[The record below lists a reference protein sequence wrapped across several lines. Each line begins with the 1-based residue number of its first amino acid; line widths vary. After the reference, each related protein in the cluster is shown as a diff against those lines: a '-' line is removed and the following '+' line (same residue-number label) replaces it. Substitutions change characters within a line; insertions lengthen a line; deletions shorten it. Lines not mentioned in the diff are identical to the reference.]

1 MKYQDIINFEPL
13 EELIQLTDA
22 NEKEKAANLIKTYVM
37 SDSMAEILNEVVIP
51 QLQFERFYDNK
62 GIFVVGNYGTGKS
75 HLMSVISSIA
85 EHEDLLD
92 YVKNESFKEHAKQ
105 IAGKFE
111 VLRIELGAVTT
122 PLRDII
128 LKREIEKDLQR
139 RGIDFTFPEIN
150 QITNN
155 KQALIEMMGKFE
167 EKYPDKGYLIV
178 IDELL
183 DFLKAKK
190 EHELILDLGFLRE
203 LGEICKSTR
212 IRVMAGIQES
222 LFDSPRFTHVK
233 DKIFQIKDRF
243 ENVVIKRE
251 DIAYVVANRLLKKD
265 EKQKALVGNHLQ
277 KFTHLYKNMLNKLE
291 DFVELY
297 PIHPMYIEI
306 FQNIYI
312 AEHRQILKT
321 ISLTMKNVLN
331 EDIPENDTGIISYD
345 SYWDYIKEMTAA
357 KTDPQIREVVEK
369 SRTLENIVESS
380 YTRPAYK
387 KYAIKIIKAL
397 SVHRL
402 TTGDI
407 YLPVGITLENIKD
420 DLCFNIPEAPEN
432 SEEFLL
438 GMISTIMREIIKTVS
453 GQFISHNSENGQY
466 YLDLKKDIDYQA
478 KVEEK
483 ADALDEDSLNPYY
496 YKILL
501 RLLDWDEESAVPYV
515 PGHQIWEYRLLW
527 KEKNIERLGYLFFG
541 NPNERPTAHPPRDF
555 YIYFSRIYEHEA
567 WKDEKRE
574 DEVFFKFNIKDDD
587 FVKNLRLYAAAS
599 FLAEHTTGSGTDKKV
614 YSDKAKD
621 YEKSLI
627 KYIRENILE
636 CFTVT
641 YKGESKTIFEAV
653 KIKSIAEKSFKEVV
667 DTIASMYLSP
677 YFNKIY
683 PDYPRFS
690 TVITLGRNGNLEQVT
705 RAALNYIAEGKGE
718 QLGAKVLDSLELL
731 DGSKIDPYKSRY
743 AKYYLDLISNRGPG
757 MVINKKDLF
766 EMNKSEEEVDKNF
779 KWEPNFTVII
789 LASLIYSGDIIFV
802 DNLGKEYDSTKLNE
816 LASAN
821 MYNLLEFKYVKR
833 PKDIPINELVKLFD
847 YLGIPAGHI
856 KNPAARAEGVSAMIS
871 KVDELIKDTIAAKES
886 INKGFMIWD
895 MSSGFIE
902 KKKDSLLNKLTD
914 FKDFLDGLKIYNTPQ
929 KLKSFKYTAE
939 ELDKNFKP
947 LDILEKVKLLKE
959 FKTRIESEVNY
970 LQTAEHLLDDE
981 DFKKMIGTLKGKIKD
996 ALDNVDLI
1004 NEAYVQEV
1012 CNDLELAKQM
1022 YIKKYMEEHKKYRLD
1037 VNAEQKKEKIL
1048 LSNEYTNLERLC
1060 QIKDIFN
1067 VKKFDDIK
1075 NKLQSAKTCYTL
1087 TKEKLK
1093 RHPICDCEFKPN
1105 DSNKFLVYGL
1115 MDAIE
1120 DEITSTLEEWK
1131 NQLIKALEDSIVL
1144 ENIKYLKPEERKEIE
1159 EFLSKKEFPLNISA
1173 AFINAVNSLMEGFEK
1188 VELNFDAM
1196 KKEISSKGPMTV
1208 EELKTA
1214 FEEYLKSLIKGRE
1227 KEKVR
1232 ILIK

>member
-1 MKYQDIINFEPL
+1 MKYKDIINFEPL

-22 NEKEKAANLIKTYVM
+22 NEKDKAVNLIKTYVM
-37 SDSMAEILNEVVIP
+37 SDSMAEILNDVVIP

-85 EHEDLLD
+85 EHEDLLE

-155 KQALIEMMGKFE
+155 KQALMEMMGKFE
-167 EKYPDKGYLIV
+167 ERYPNKGYLIV

-265 EKQKALVGNHLQ
+265 EKQKALIRNHLQ
-277 KFTHLYKNMLNKLE
+277 KFTHLYKNMINKLE

-297 PIHPMYIEI
+297 PIHPMYIEV

-321 ISLTMKNVLN
+321 ISLTMKNILN

-369 SRTLENIVESS
+369 SRTLENIIESS
-380 YTRPAYK
+380 YTRPQYK

-453 GQFISHNSENGQY
+453 GQFISHNPENGQY

-496 YKILL
+496 YKVLL

-555 YIYFSRIYEHEA
+555 YIYFSRLYEHEA

-574 DEVFFKFNIKDDD
+574 DEVFFKFNIKDDE
-587 FVKNLRLYAAAS
+587 FVKNLKLYAAAS
-599 FLAEHTTGSGTDKKV
+599 FLAGHGSNSGAEKKV

-621 YEKSLI
+621 YERSLI
-627 KYIRENILE
+627 KYIKENILE

-653 KIKSIAEKSFKEVV
+653 RIKSIAEKSFKEII

-677 YFNKIY
+677 YFSRIY
-683 PDYPRFS
+683 PEYPKFS
-690 TVITLGRNGNLEQVT
+690 TVVTLGKNGNLEEIT
-705 RAALNYIAEGKGE
+705 RAALKYLADDRKE
-718 QLGAKVLDSLELL
+718 LGAKVLDSLGLL
-731 DGSKIDPYKSRY
+731 DGSRIDPYNSEY
-743 AKYYLDLISNRGPG
+743 AKYYLDLISNLGPG

-766 EMNKSEEEVDKNF
+766 EKNKSEEEQDKRF
-779 KWEPNFTVII
+779 KWEPQFTVIT
-789 LASLIYSGDIIFV
+789 LASLVYSGDIIFV
-802 DNLGKEYDSTKLNE
+802 DNTGKEYDSTKLGE

-833 PKDIPINELVKLFD
+833 PKDIPIDELVKLFD
-847 YLGIPAGHI
+847 YLAIPAGHV
-856 KNPAARAEGVSAMIS
+856 KNPSARAEGVSAMIS
-871 KVDELIKDTIAAKES
+871 KLDELIKDTIGAKES
-886 INKGFMIWD
+886 INKGFMIWGIT
-895 MSSGFIE
+895 SEFIE
-902 KKKDSLLNKLTD
+902 KKKDSFLNKLTD
-914 FKDFLDGLKIYNTPQ
+914 FKEFLDGLKIYNTPQ
-929 KLKSFKYTAE
+929 KLKSFKYTVE
-939 ELDKNFKP
+939 ELDRNFKP
-947 LDILEKVKLLKE
+947 LEILNKIKLLKE
-959 FKTRIESEVNY
+959 FKNKIESEVNY
-970 LQTAEHLLDDE
+970 LQAAEHSLNDG
-981 DFKKMIGTLKGKIKD
+981 DFKNAIESVKNKIKSAMD
-996 ALDNVDLI
+996 DVDIIDDNYIRDVL
-1004 NEAYVQEV
+1004 Q
-1012 CNDLELAKQM
+1012 DLEHAKKIYM
-1022 YIKKYMEEHKKYRLD
+1022 KKYMEEHKKYRLD

-1048 LSNEYTNLERLC
+1048 LSDEYANLEKLC
-1060 QIKDIFN
+1060 QIRDIFN
-1067 VKKFDDIK
+1067 VKMFDDIK
-1075 NKLQSAKTCYTL
+1075 NRLQSAKTCYVL
-1087 TKEKLK
+1087 TEEKLK
-1093 RHPICDCEFKPN
+1093 RNPICECGFRPSESD
-1105 DSNKFLVYGL
+1105 KFLVYGL
-1115 MDAIE
+1115 MDEIE
-1120 DEITSTLEEWK
+1120 DEVANTLEEWK
-1131 NQLIKALEDSIVL
+1131 NQLIKALDDAIVY
-1144 ENIKYLKPEERKEIE
+1144 ENIKYLKPDEKKEIE
-1159 EFLSKKEFPLNISA
+1159 EFLSKKELPSKISTT
-1173 AFINAVNSLMEGFEK
+1173 FVNAVNSLMEGFEK

-1196 KKEISSKGPMTV
+1196 KHEISSKGPMTV
-1208 EELKTA
+1208 DELKAA
-1214 FEEYLKSLIKGRE
+1214 FEEYLKSLTKGKE